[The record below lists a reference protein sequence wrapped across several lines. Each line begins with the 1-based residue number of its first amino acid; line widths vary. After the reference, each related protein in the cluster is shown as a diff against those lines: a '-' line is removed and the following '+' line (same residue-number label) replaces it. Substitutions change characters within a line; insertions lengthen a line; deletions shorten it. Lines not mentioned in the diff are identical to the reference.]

1 MRIYG
6 NTLEGEAQNAVFN
19 QCMQQKLWVKCENL
33 AYKYHGG
40 YRYFYVMPLALKT
53 DNWGGMCVR
62 GYRVRAN
69 SDNFESG
76 HPRFDYDC
84 GWFEISTG
92 TGIRVSDPVETF
104 TTEEL
109 FGIDRGADLMLL
121 EKISQKPYWVLVQ
134 GPIVGIVY
142 IRVLNIQGASAD
154 VISIPE
160 PCVFL
165 NESGVCDTPPS
176 ESFKTIGVNLKDITV
191 VQPTSVLTDSELN
204 DAVDESDRFYW
215 EDYEMLYGEAPDEE

>member
-19 QCMQQKLWVKCENL
+19 QCMQQTLWVKCENL

-40 YRYFYVMPLALKT
+40 HKYIYILPRSLQK
-53 DNWGGMCVR
+53 DNWGGDRVN
-62 GYRVRAN
+62 GYYVGTR
-69 SDNFESG
+69 SDTFESG
-76 HPRFDYDC
+76 HPRFDYEC
-84 GWFEISTG
+84 GWFDISTG

-134 GPIVGIVY
+134 GPIVGTVY
-142 IRVLNIQGASAD
+142 LRVLNIQGDIAD
-154 VISIPE
+154 VMVIPE

-165 NESGVCDTPPS
+165 NDSGMCNTPPS
-176 ESFKTIGVNLKDITV
+176 ESFKTIRVDLKDITV

-215 EDYEMLYGEAPDEE
+215 GDYEMMYGGAPDEE